1 MFQVA
6 IRISSPIERL
16 PVNYL
21 YLAGAILFEVVATS
35 ALRASDGMTRLVPT
49 VLCIIGYAAA
59 FYLLSLTLR
68 TVPVGVAYAIWSGVG
83 IVLIALIGTFWFKQ
97 PIDAAAILGMILI
110 VAGVGVISLLSK
122 ARLH

>member
-1 MFQVA
+1 M
-6 IRISSPIERL
+6 
-16 PVNYL
+16 NYL
-21 YLAGAILFEVVATS
+21 YLAGAILFEVAATS

-49 VLCIIGYAAA
+49 VLCLVGYAAA

-97 PIDAAAILGMILI
+97 PIDVAAIVGMVLI
-110 VAGVGVISLLSK
+110 VAGVGVISLFSRT
-122 ARLH
+122 AGH

>member
-1 MFQVA
+1 M
-6 IRISSPIERL
+6 
-16 PVNYL
+16 NYL

-110 VAGVGVISLLSK
+110 VAGVGMISLLSK

>member
-1 MFQVA
+1 M
-6 IRISSPIERL
+6 
-16 PVNYL
+16 NYL

-35 ALRASDGMTRLVPT
+35 ALRASDGMTKLAPT

>member
-1 MFQVA
+1 M
-6 IRISSPIERL
+6 
-16 PVNYL
+16 NYL

>member
-1 MFQVA
+1 M
-6 IRISSPIERL
+6 
-16 PVNYL
+16 NYL
-21 YLAGAILFEVVATS
+21 YLASAILFEVAATS

-49 VLCIIGYAAA
+49 IVCLIGYAAA

-97 PIDAAAILGMILI
+97 PIDVAAILGMILI
-110 VAGVGVISLLSK
+110 VAGVGVISLFSRT
-122 ARLH
+122 AGH